1 MQSNHNDDIEVMR
14 IASEIR
20 RYLGNHPQGVDTIDG
35 ITKWWL
41 PQQRIEESSLLVQQ
55 ALDYLVSES
64 RIKRTTNLD
73 GKYLYFDSTPVH
85 GEQKH

>member
-1 MQSNHNDDIEVMR
+1 MQDHQIDEIEIMR
-14 IASEIR
+14 IANEIR

-64 RIKRTTNLD
+64 RIERTTNLD
-73 GKYLYFDSTPVH
+73 GKYLYFDANPLHS
-85 GEQKH
+85 GQKH